1 MVGAPNAIFPK
12 EYYSMQYAKKYVH
25 LIWSIAAKLNY
36 GSYFNSQ
43 AIGGITDDHYPVN
56 TIAEI
61 PSVDIIHYD
70 PNRMDFGS
78 FHHTH
83 DDDMDVISKETLKA
97 VGQTVIE
104 TIYRQ

>member
-1 MVGAPNAIFPK
+1 
-12 EYYSMQYAKKYVH
+12 
-25 LIWSIAAKLNY
+25 
-36 GSYFNSQ
+36 
-43 AIGGITDDHYPVN
+43 
-56 TIAEI
+56 
-61 PSVDIIHYD
+61 
-70 PNRMDFGS
+70 MDFGS